1 MVSGKSYNMI
11 GMKLKDLKVKEEM
24 MTIRK
29 MVLEGSTHK
38 CSDCPICHRVYSDQE
53 YHSCDC
59 DYYKYTYN
67 NYDWDT
73 LKESLIH
80 EGYTP
85 TKYKDGYI
93 TVIENMVVDGSHR
106 VILLN
111 EIYGSDYIVNV
122 KVITPKSDAMYTNN
136 VKS

>member
-1 MVSGKSYNMI
+1 
-11 GMKLKDLKVKEEM
+11 M
-24 MTIRK
+24 M
-29 MVLEGSTHK
+29 LEGSTHK

-111 EIYGSDYIVNV
+111 EIYGGDYIINV
-122 KVITPKSDAMYTNN
+122 KVNTPESDALHRNN
-136 VKS
+136 AKS